1 MQKSIF
7 ALYEIFIKILKS
19 TGKIIKM
26 LSLPINWESSF
37 KWVLNHDKWAI
48 KQKLNKNLGSQRIP
62 EQGLALECFLSVNLG
77 TAS

>member
-26 LSLPINWESSF
+26 LSLPINWESNF
-37 KWVLNHDKWAI
+37 KWVLNHDKWPS
-48 KQKLNKNLGSQRIP
+48 NRNLTRT
-62 EQGLALECFLSVNLG
+62 LAAREFQSKVWL
-77 TAS
+77 